1 MNDIEVQSKF
11 IAELQDLLMK
21 YRVHMD
27 IEDYGDEYYSDPY
40 ITFWA
45 CAQYNEDNNLIAEHI
60 DYRTKEM
67 GW

>member
-1 MNDIEVQSKF
+1 MDIEVQSKF

-21 YRVHMD
+21 YKVHMD
-27 IEDYGDEYYSDPY
+27 IEGVGDEYYTDPY
-40 ITFWA
+40 ISFWA
-45 CAQYNEDNNLIAEHI
+45 ASQYDDNGNLIAEHI

>member
-1 MNDIEVQSKF
+1 MDIEVQSKF

-21 YRVHMD
+21 YKVHRA
-27 IEDYGDEYYSDPY
+27 IEDCGDGYYPDPY

-45 CAQYNEDNNLIAEHI
+45 FPQYDDNGILIAEHI